1 MNVKDAIISTAR
13 WFVTG
18 RSSLENPST
27 PLDPDYDSSWNG
39 LNYHSR
45 GSAGVR
51 VTAER
56 ALGFHPVLRG
66 IDLLSSTVG
75 KLPLHRLRKVEGG
88 TEHDTTHTTYFKLLN
103 RPSAEMSA
111 LTWKK
116 TMEAHRIM
124 EGNGY
129 TFCRRNGGA
138 QITEFVLLD
147 PTQTHPVRFNGEL
160 FYVTY
165 TANGSPQFMSRTDV
179 IHIKALSRNGLVGL
193 PLWQVG
199 NDSIG
204 AGIATIEY
212 GGRYFRNNAIPAIVI
227 EVPEAMKDPAKVE
240 ALAKGWNK
248 IHQGIENSHKTG
260 VLTNGAKAHV
270 LTATSNDAQLIEQK
284 KFSIIEAANILGL
297 PPHKLGDG
305 SRTAYNSLEQENQSF
320 LDDCLDW
327 RLVDWEQELWD
338 KVLTEKEKA
347 DDSHEIIFDRKQ
359 LLRADITAKGQYL
372 SLAVGGPWMTV
383 DEARRSEGMN
393 DRPGEEGDVLY
404 SPVTAAQT
412 PDPSQANTD
421 PNATPGTANAGV
433 VTDITLNGAQVES
446 ARNVL
451 LDVQLGH
458 IADTAA
464 IELLVGIGIERPRAE
479 AMVAAQL
486 KIPPPVVDPAAAPTP
501 TVAPAAPAAKA
512 RQEMVDLVS
521 HSCRRMADRIA
532 KSAQRAGK
540 KRAGFTDWI
549 DSISDDHSAVI
560 VAEFTP
566 PLNACRAVCGV
577 DIAPNDLAR
586 QLIGIASRD
595 LGELADKATYSGLE
609 GAVNEW
615 ATRFTGPSV
624 EKLVGQLFTIQNED
638 QS

>member
-1 MNVKDAIISTAR
+1 VNVKDAIISTAR
-13 WFVTG
+13 WFVG

-27 PLDPDYDSSWNG
+27 PLDPDYDASWNG

-88 TEHDTTHTTYFKLLN
+88 TEQDTTHPTYFKLLN

-129 TFCRRNGGA
+129 TFCRRDNSA
-138 QITEFVLLD
+138 AIIEFVLLD
-147 PTQTHPVRFNGEL
+147 PTQTHPVRFNGQL

-165 TANGSPQFMSRTDV
+165 KADGSPQFMSRTDV

-248 IHQGIENSHKTG
+248 IHQGVENAHKTG
-260 VLTNGAKAHV
+260 VLTNGAKANV

-338 KVLTEKEKA
+338 KVLTEKEKEN
-347 DDSHEIIFDRKQ
+347 DSHEILFDRKQ

-404 SPVTAAQT
+404 GPSGNGPPPTPAHQPQDSPQEDTQDGDT
-412 PDPSQANTD
+412 STD
-421 PNATPGTANAGV
+421 TS
-433 VTDITLNGAQVES
+433 S
-446 ARNVL
+446 AR
-451 LDVQLGH
+451 
-458 IADTAA
+458 AEMR
-464 IELLVGIGIERPRAE
+464 ELL
-479 AMVAAQL
+479 
-486 KIPPPVVDPAAAPTP
+486 T
-501 TVAPAAPAAKA
+501 
-512 RQEMVDLVS
+512 

-532 KSAQRAGK
+532 KSAVRAGK
-540 KRAGFTDWI
+540 KRDGFVDWI
-549 DSISDDHSAVI
+549 DGISDDHSAVL
-560 VAEFTP
+560 VEEFTP
-566 PLNACRAVCGV
+566 HLRACRAVCGV
-577 DIAPNDLAR
+577 QASPDKLAER
-586 QLIGIASRD
+586 LLGIASRD